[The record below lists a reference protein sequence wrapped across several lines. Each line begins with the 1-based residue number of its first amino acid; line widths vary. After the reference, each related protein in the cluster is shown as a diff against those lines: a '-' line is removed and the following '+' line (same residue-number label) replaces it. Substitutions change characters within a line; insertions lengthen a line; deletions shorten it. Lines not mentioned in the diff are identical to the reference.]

1 MLILIRNPETN
12 RLTGVYEITLKK
24 VHAGSPGLQRRQR
37 RVLDTSG
44 TYVRGE
50 ENLRGWKPQV
60 SQSAAAL
67 LTRLLMRVAWF
78 PFLTFQGHRC
88 TEFVNKWIQHLVL
101 EYSKSRKAKY
111 LHNACTG
118 P

>member
-60 SQSAAAL
+60 SQSGSRTFVATFAA
-67 LTRLLMRVAWF
+67 RF

>member
-1 MLILIRNPETN
+1 MHHSIRNPETN

-60 SQSAAAL
+60 K
-67 LTRLLMRVAWF
+67 RLPYVMLIYETTTATVVF
-78 PFLTFQGHRC
+78 KLGSESYDIHSI
-88 TEFVNKWIQHLVL
+88 KI
-101 EYSKSRKAKY
+101 
-111 LHNACTG
+111 
-118 P
+118 